1 MFSIFIR
8 DRRAP
13 RRPRRQVRGGS
24 RPVSGHRGRTERT
37 DGADERSGRTE
48 RTNGADRTQPRLPRP
63 HRSNRNPF
71 QGGRSSHRGGRAE
84 QPGHAS
90 RRPAKYRS
98 CLSMR
103 IDRTPQPT
111 RLYGTAD
118 WGAESPL
125 AARSSPQRRGTL
137 DWGAGLRPAASSDTG
152 TRLESSGSCINP
164 QRWEPTD
171 LRGRSALHQHSTS
184 NHNRLISRIWLSML
198 YSIKILHQTT
208 TPTKMCL
215 TSSSCTP

>member
-13 RRPRRQVRGGS
+13 RRLRRQVRGDS
-24 RPVSGHRGRTERT
+24 RPVSGHHGRTPRT
-37 DGADERSGRTE
+37 GGADG
-48 RTNGADRTQPRLPRP
+48 TQPRRPRP

-152 TRLESSGSCINP
+152 PRLESSGSCINP
-164 QRWEPTD
+164 QQQEPTD

-184 NHNRLISRIWLSML
+184 NHNEIVHLPDNRQL
-198 YSIKILHQTT
+198 YFIKILHQTT
-208 TPTKMCL
+208 TL
-215 TSSSCTP
+215 YSRLNF